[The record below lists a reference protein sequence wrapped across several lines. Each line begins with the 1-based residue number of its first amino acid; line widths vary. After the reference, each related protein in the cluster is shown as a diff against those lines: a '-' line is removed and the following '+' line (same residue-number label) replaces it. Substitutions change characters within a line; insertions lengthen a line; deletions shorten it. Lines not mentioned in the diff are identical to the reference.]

1 LPVVHGRF
9 SEREIGMTESKKD
22 ADLTKVESVEDI
34 KLPPPKP
41 SRDVLD
47 PGRCRD
53 SFFHQLGR
61 LTGMCDK
68 LLEQAGRADV
78 AVDAHSALE
87 AVSLVLTNASKM
99 IIQVAYLK
107 SHAYLWKLSAEAE
120 AKKLEEQIRTELQ
133 S

>member
-1 LPVVHGRF
+1 
-9 SEREIGMTESKKD
+9 MTESKKD
-22 ADLTKVESVEDI
+22 ADLTKVERVGDI

-41 SRDVLD
+41 SRDALD

-61 LTGMCDK
+61 LSGMCDK
-68 LLEQAGRADV
+68 LLGQAGKADE
-78 AVDAHSALE
+78 AIDAHSALE
-87 AVSLVLTNASKM
+87 AVDLVLTNATKM
-99 IIQVAYLK
+99 IVQVAYLK
-107 SHAYLWKLSAEAE
+107 SHAYLWKLSAESE